1 MQTGLLPALRFRAIR
16 SRTDQRIMLPAMFW
30 LYRRIRTI
38 RIIQQNLEAR
48 PHSEN
53 VVLIIDKPLF
63 GYYFDHFKGGVRYFG
78 FLEPIYQ

>member
-1 MQTGLLPALRFRAIR
+1 MRTGPLPALRFRAIR
-16 SRTDQRIMLPAMFW
+16 SRMDQRIMLPAMFW

-53 VVLIIDKPLF
+53 VALIIDKPLF
-63 GYYFDHFKGGVRYFG
+63 AGYFDHFEGGVRYIG

>member
-1 MQTGLLPALRFRAIR
+1 MDPGLGLGQHL
-16 SRTDQRIMLPAMFW
+16 
-30 LYRRIRTI
+30 I
-38 RIIQQNLEAR
+38 RIIVKVVSIFEYLEAE

-63 GYYFDHFKGGVRYFG
+63 GNHFDHVTGGVRYIG